1 MLEALKDFIA
11 GLKDDTTES
20 EADRLGADCRLA
32 AAALLFHV
40 ADLDGVIQPQ
50 ETSKLRSIISDRF
63 SLDAAQTSR
72 LIAEARVVDHEAVD
86 LYHFTSVLNRAL
98 DHEGRLRVI
107 EMMWEMAY
115 ADGKLDELEETTLWR
130 VAELMGVSTRE
141 RVELRQKVSGRAVGQ
156 ADETADFASPWS
168 SRPET

>member
-1 MLEALKDFIA
+1 MLESLKEFIA
-11 GLKDDTTES
+11 TLTEDGPS
-20 EADRLGADCRLA
+20 RDGDRLGADCRLA

-40 ADLDGVIQPQ
+40 ADIDGAVDPL
-50 ETSKLRSIISDRF
+50 ETAKLRAIISDRF
-63 SLDAAQTSR
+63 GLDAAQTTR

-98 DHEGRLRVI
+98 DHAGRLKVI

-141 RVELRQKVSGRAVGQ
+141 RVGLRQKVAERAPQQ
-156 ADETADFASPWS
+156 ADEAAEPASPWGP
-168 SRPET
+168 REEA